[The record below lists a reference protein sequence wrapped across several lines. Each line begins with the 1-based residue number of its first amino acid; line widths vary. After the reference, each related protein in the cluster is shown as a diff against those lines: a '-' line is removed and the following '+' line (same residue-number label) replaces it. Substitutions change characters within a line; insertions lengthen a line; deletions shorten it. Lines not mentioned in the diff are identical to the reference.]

1 MGTKDKTSAM
11 KLKVLFLEDSLR
23 DFEII
28 STQLADSGFNT
39 EMTHVMNKAHFIT
52 SLTGKT
58 FDIILS
64 DFQLPDFDAFGALKI
79 CKVECP
85 DTPFICVS
93 GSIGEET
100 AIELLKLGAV
110 DYVLKDR
117 PERLPF
123 AIRRAMEEI
132 REKKELKSA
141 EKLIKSRIQEL
152 ELFHKLTVGRELFMI
167 DLKKEVNELLKKAG
181 LPEKYRIVD

>member
-1 MGTKDKTSAM
+1 MGTKDESTAM
-11 KLKVLFLEDSLR
+11 KLKVLFLEDSFR

-28 STQLADSGFNT
+28 STQLADSGFNPDI
-39 EMTHVMNKAHFIT
+39 THAMNKAEFLSALNLET
-52 SLTGKT
+52 Y
-58 FDIILS
+58 DIILS
-64 DFQLPDFDAFGALKI
+64 DFKLPEFDAFGALEI
-79 CKVECP
+79 CKAECP

-123 AIRRAMEEI
+123 AMRRAMEEAK
-132 REKKELKSA
+132 EKQELKAA
-141 EKLIKSRIQEL
+141 EKLIKSRINEL

-167 DLKKEVNELLKKAG
+167 DLKKEVNELLRNAG
-181 LPEKYRIVD
+181 LPEKYRIVE